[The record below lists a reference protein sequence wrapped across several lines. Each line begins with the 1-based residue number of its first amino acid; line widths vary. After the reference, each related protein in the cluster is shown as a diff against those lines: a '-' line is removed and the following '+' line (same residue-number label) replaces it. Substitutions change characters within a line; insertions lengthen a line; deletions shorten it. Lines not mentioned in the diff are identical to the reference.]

1 MKVLFVEGEPV
12 PKARPRMGKGGNV
25 FTPRTTTA
33 AEKKIRA
40 AWVAEYGAEPEDGP
54 VQIVLTFR
62 YPPLN
67 GWPKW
72 KKEAAAEKRISK
84 ATKPD
89 IDNLAKTVMDALNGI
104 AYTDDSRVAWLSA
117 KKCYTTEP
125 QGTLIEVFPVP
136 EPKRKTQA
144 DIIEEGRWF

>member
-54 VQIVLTFR
+54 VQIFLTFR
-62 YPPLN
+62 YPPLTS
-67 GWPKW
+67 WPKW
-72 KKEAAAEKRISK
+72 KKEAAEKTRISK

-125 QGTLIEVFPVP
+125 QGTLIEIVPVKP
-136 EPKRKTQA
+136 MKPRTGA
-144 DIIEEGRWF
+144 DIIEEGRYF